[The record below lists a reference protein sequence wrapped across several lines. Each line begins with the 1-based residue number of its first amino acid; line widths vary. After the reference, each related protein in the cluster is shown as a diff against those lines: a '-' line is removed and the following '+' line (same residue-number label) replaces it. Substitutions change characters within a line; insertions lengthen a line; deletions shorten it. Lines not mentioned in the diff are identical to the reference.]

1 MQMPRVLSHLEFI
14 DMPWK
19 NGRGHTTEIFKIEAN
34 GLMVFRI
41 SSAEVSASGEF
52 SDFSG
57 YDRSLVNIGAGEMV
71 LTHGE
76 TSVSSHGE
84 PLLPL
89 AVAHFDGGIR
99 TYCRV
104 SEATRDL
111 NIFCA
116 QNVYFASTVVR
127 TLVAPEFLPVPVS
140 SNTFIFVVDG
150 SLVVQ
155 NNEKMQFFVQKGDAL
170 LHESEPCQQQDRWL
184 LASASDLPCV
194 IVTVVF
200 RGIEA

>member
-1 MQMPRVLSHLEFI
+1 MPRILSRLEFV

-19 NGRGHTTEIFKIEAN
+19 NGRGHTSEIFRIDAN
-34 GLMVFRI
+34 GRMVFRI

-52 SDFSG
+52 SDFSD
-57 YDRSLVNIGAGEMV
+57 YDRSLVNIGAGEMF

-89 AVAHFDGGIR
+89 GVAHFDGGIR
-99 TYCRV
+99 THCRV

-111 NIFCA
+111 NIFCDR
-116 QNVYFASTVVR
+116 NTYFASTVVR
-127 TLVAPEFLPVPVS
+127 TLITPEFLPVPAL
-140 SNTFIFVVDG
+140 SNTFIFVVTG

-155 NNEKMQFFVQKGDAL
+155 NIDKIQFFVQQGDAL
-170 LHESEPCQQQDRWL
+170 LHESQPTLQQDRWM
-184 LASASDLPCV
+184 LASASNFPCV
-194 IVTVVF
+194 VVTVVF
-200 RGIEA
+200 RNAASD